1 VITSPDGDRW
11 QVRRRW
17 LDRGLPKLGKGFRRG
32 REEAEDSGF
41 LDGAFGF
48 EGLAGTA
55 VALVAI
61 AVAVAV
67 VVVLLPLIGVA
78 LELVLLILLFT
89 SGLFGRIVLRRP
101 WTVEAIDL
109 DDGERS
115 VAFAVKGFG
124 EAGRAAE
131 ELAVTISASG
141 PPRQLTQG
149 TRTTLPRPTF

>member
-1 VITSPDGDRW
+1 
-11 QVRRRW
+11 VRRRW
-17 LDRGLPKLGKGFRRG
+17 LDRGLPKLNRSFRHG
-32 REEAEDSGF
+32 RREAADSGF
-41 LDGAFGF
+41 LDGTFAF

-61 AVAVAV
+61 AVAVVV

-78 LELVLLILLFT
+78 LELVLLVLLFT
-89 SGLFGRIVLRRP
+89 SGLFGRVVLRRP

-124 EAGRAAE
+124 AAGNAAE
-131 ELAVTISASG
+131 ELAGTIAASG
-141 PPRQLTQG
+141 PPQQLTQG